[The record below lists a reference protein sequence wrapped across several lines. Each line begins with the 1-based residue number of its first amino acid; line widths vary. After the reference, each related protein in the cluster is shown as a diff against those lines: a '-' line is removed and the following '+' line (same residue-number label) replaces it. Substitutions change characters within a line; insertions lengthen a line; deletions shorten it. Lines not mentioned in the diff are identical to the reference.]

1 MCERKGKERG
11 VIGERMGLKDKQG
24 KREWRVKKGE
34 LENNK
39 EKKKWEIEVDM

>member
-1 MCERKGKERG
+1 MTR
-11 VIGERMGLKDKQG
+11 ERMELKDKQG
-24 KREWRVKKGE
+24 KWEWRMKKGE